1 MSQQTINNMK
11 NQFEDYENNQIK
23 NLGFKPEEL
32 SESKRYILLEPVNA
46 PENYH
51 CDGEISNAQAK
62 ARWKRKMMEAGFSSA
77 ETLRVAI
84 KYGI

>member
-1 MSQQTINNMK
+1 MNP
-11 NQFEDYENNQIK
+11 FENYENEQIK
-23 NLGFKPEEL
+23 NLGFKPEDI
-32 SESKRYILLEPVNA
+32 SENKRYILLEPVNA

-51 CDGEISNAQAK
+51 CDGEINAAQAK
-62 ARWKRKMMEAGFSSA
+62 ARWKRKMQEAGFTSA